1 MTIFCNF
8 LHVMQL
14 GFTWRHLVPFLLII
28 SDIVPV
34 GEDLLEDKYS
44 GISAN
49 LASYV
54 EYDFV

>member
-1 MTIFCNF
+1 
-8 LHVMQL
+8 
-14 GFTWRHLVPFLLII
+14 
-28 SDIVPV
+28 VPV

-54 EYDFV
+54 GYDLADLKTEPVSSRVQDPGVVIRTLHTRM